1 MKRTSVVD
9 NDTAARLRVAVARLH
24 RRLKS
29 DATGDLPPLPLA
41 ALLNIEQHEPL
52 RLSELA
58 RLEGV
63 SAPTMSRALVA
74 LDERGVIHRS
84 IDPNDARSTL
94 VQVTPAG
101 HALLAQVRAKY
112 TESLFQRMERL
123 DAGQR
128 AALIGALPALEALV
142 DER

>member
-1 MKRTSVVD
+1 MKQTSVVD

-24 RRLKS
+24 RRLRA

-84 IDPNDARSTL
+84 VDPNDARSTL
-94 VQVTPAG
+94 VHVTPAG

-112 TESLFQRMERL
+112 TESLSLRMERL
-123 DAGQR
+123 DAHQR
-128 AALIGALPALEALV
+128 AALIAALPALEALV
-142 DER
+142 DEG